1 MSNYHEEVEEY
12 EYIADV
18 IFAAEYMTVSTK
30 AVFYMPVRIDEDS
43 AEELAIETA
52 RQFLIDHYGFDVGG
66 WSIDIIVE
74 WDNFPYKKDD
84 DE

>member
-74 WDNFPYKKDD
+74 WDNFTDEEDD

>member
-12 EYIADV
+12 EYIANV
-18 IFAAEYMTVSTK
+18 IFAAEYMVVTTK

-74 WDNFPYKKDD
+74 WDNFPYKEDD

>member
-30 AVFYMPVRIDEDS
+30 AVFYMPVRIDEGS

>member
-1 MSNYHEEVEEY
+1 MSRYHEEVKEY

-18 IFAAEYMTVSTK
+18 IFAAEYMTVTTK
-30 AVFYMPVRIDEDS
+30 SVFYMPVRIDEDS
-43 AEELAIETA
+43 AEEMAIENA

-66 WSIDIIVE
+66 WTIDIIVE
-74 WDNFPYKKDD
+74 WDNFPAEEDD